1 MENNVGKPE
10 RIVRGVLGL
19 ILLAVGLFVGR
30 LTWWGVALDVAA
42 GLLLLSATTGFCHV
56 RMVFGRSCPR
66 ERGSVAKRRRGFGVA
81 PLSPGPRASDSARSG
96 RSARR

>member
-1 MENNVGKPE
+1 MQTNVGKAE

-19 ILLAVGLFVGR
+19 ILLPVGLFVGR

-56 RMVFGRSCPR
+56 YKVLGRSCPR
-66 ERGSVAKRRRGFGVA
+66 ERR
-81 PLSPGPRASDSARSG
+81 
-96 RSARR
+96 